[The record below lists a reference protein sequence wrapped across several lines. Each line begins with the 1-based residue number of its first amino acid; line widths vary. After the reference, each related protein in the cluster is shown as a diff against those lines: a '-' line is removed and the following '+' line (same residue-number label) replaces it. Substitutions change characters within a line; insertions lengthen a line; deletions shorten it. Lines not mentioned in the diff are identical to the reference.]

1 MSEYQL
7 IIDKLPYHLRQ
18 YVVEQNYEDYTF
30 VDHAVWRY
38 VMRINY
44 NFLHEI
50 AHPSYIE
57 GLKKTGII
65 IEKIPNILDMN
76 KALAKIGWSAVCV
89 DGFIPPSAFME
100 FQAYNVLVIAADI
113 RQLKHIEYTPAP
125 DIIHEAAGHAPII
138 SDSEYA
144 EYLRL
149 FGEIGAKAISSAED
163 YALYEAI
170 RHLSITKEDR
180 ASSEEDIR
188 TAEKKLE
195 VAVNNNG
202 ELSEMAQ
209 IRNLHWWTVEYGL
222 FGALD
227 KPSIYGAGLLSSIG
241 ESKSCLKKEVKK
253 LAYSIEAATC
263 NFDITKQQPQL
274 FVTPNFSH
282 LIGVLNEFA
291 DGMALRKGGATGV
304 EKAIKS
310 KNVATCVYDSG
321 LQVSG
326 KFTKLWKDDK
336 DKVIYIGTEGPT
348 ILCQKDKVLVGHGMD
363 YHVHGFSSPV
373 GKIKNLKGDLTSLSI
388 ESLRK
393 QGIVVGEKVELL
405 FESGITVTG
414 ILQLVRKDVQ
424 KTNLIFSFEDCTV
437 TYKSEVLFAPS
448 WGIYDMAI
456 GTTIVSVFSGP
467 ADPIAYK
474 KEAMV
479 AKEKTPKP
487 IYKEQ
492 TKILHSLYGDVRAV
506 REGEK
511 EPREILK
518 IFNKL
523 RKDYP
528 NETLIILEIYELAQH
543 VTFLKEIKE
552 KALAILKEKM
562 TESERFKILI
572 TDGLAL
578 IESNAL

>member
-7 IIDKLPYHLRQ
+7 IIDRLPHHLQQ
-18 YVVEQNYEDYTF
+18 YVVEQNYKDYTYI
-30 VDHAVWRY
+30 DHAVWRY

-44 NFLHEI
+44 NFLHKI
-50 AHPSYIE
+50 AHPSYLD
-57 GLKKTGII
+57 GLEETGIS
-65 IEKIPNILDMN
+65 IEWIPNILDMN

-138 SDSEYA
+138 SDPEYA

-170 RHLSITKEDR
+170 RHLSIAKEDR
-180 ASSEEDIR
+180 SSSEADIIR
-188 TAEKKLE
+188 AESELK
-195 VAVNNNG
+195 VAVENVK

-227 KPSIYGAGLLSSIG
+227 KPQIYGAGLLSSIG
-241 ESKSCLKKEVKK
+241 ESKSCLEDDVKK
-253 LAYSIEAATC
+253 IPFSIEAATC

-282 LIGVLNEFA
+282 LISVLNEFT
-291 DGMALRKGGATGV
+291 DKMALRKGGVTGI

-310 KNVATCVYDSG
+310 KNVATCVYDTG

-326 KFTKLWKDDK
+326 IFTKLLKDAEGNL
-336 DKVIYIGTEGPT
+336 IYVGTEGPT
-348 ILCQKDKVLVGHGMD
+348 ILCQENRVLTGHGTE
-363 YHVHGFSSPV
+363 YHADGFSSPV
-373 GKIKNLKGDLTSLSI
+373 GKIKNIKGDLSSLSI
-388 ESLRK
+388 DELRE
-393 QGIVVGEKVELL
+393 QHIRVGEPVTLL
-405 FESGITVTG
+405 YESGVQVSG
-414 ILQLVRKDVQ
+414 ILQLIRKDVQ
-424 KTNLIFSFEDCTV
+424 NKNLLLSFKDCTV
-437 TYKSEVLFAPS
+437 TYNEAVLFEPS
-448 WGIYDMAI
+448 WGIYDMAV
-456 GTTIVSVFSGP
+456 GTKIVSVFSGP
-467 ADPIAYK
+467 ADTIAYK
-474 KEAMV
+474 KKARV

-487 IYKEQ
+487 VYDEK
-492 TKILHSLYGDVRAV
+492 TRILHSLYGDVRAV
-506 REGEK
+506 REKKK
-511 EPREILK
+511 ETQEIEN
-518 IFNKL
+518 IYYKL

-528 NETLIILEIYELAQH
+528 SETLIILEIYEVTLQIPSLSEIKDNALA
-543 VTFLKEIKE
+543 VLKERI
-552 KALAILKEKM
+552 
-562 TESERFKILI
+562 TESERFKQLI
-572 TDGLAL
+572 TEGLEL
-578 IESNAL
+578 VHNYN